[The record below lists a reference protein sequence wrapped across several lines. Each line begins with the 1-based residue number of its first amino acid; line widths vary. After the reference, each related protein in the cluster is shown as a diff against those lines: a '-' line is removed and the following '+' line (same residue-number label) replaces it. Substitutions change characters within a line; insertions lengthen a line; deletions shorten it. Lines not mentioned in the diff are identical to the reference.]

1 MAMWSQPIASDTVR
15 LSIPMNNLLSLPQG
29 ASYNGKHGRAN
40 VKAYVKPNNGGE
52 MPTIIVE
59 ASCDSLQQLCLRY
72 ESERDSLQNQVS
84 LLSRQLDTSYSNN
97 ARTEQ
102 EKPPDGVCLDL
113 IFIIAGIMTCLFL
126 MYLIRKKIW
135 ITY

>member
-1 MAMWSQPIASDTVR
+1 MVMWTQPVASDTVR

-40 VKAYVKPNNGGE
+40 VKAYVQPNDGGE

-72 ESERDSLQNQVS
+72 ESERDSLRNRVS
-84 LLSRQLDTSYSNN
+84 LLSRQMEMSYSNN

-102 EKPPDGVCLDL
+102 KKPPNGVCLDL
-113 IFIIAGIMTCLFL
+113 FFIIAGIMTCLFL
-126 MYLIRKKIW
+126 MYLIRKK
-135 ITY
+135 YG

>member
-1 MAMWSQPIASDTVR
+1 MEMWSQPIASDTVR

-40 VKAYVKPNNGGE
+40 VKAYVKLNDGGE

-72 ESERDSLQNQVS
+72 ESEARHF
-84 LLSRQLDTSYSNN
+84 RQTCAYNN
-97 ARTEQ
+97 VHGTKRGAQ
-102 EKPPDGVCLDL
+102 S
-113 IFIIAGIMTCLFL
+113 IAA
-126 MYLIRKKIW
+126 
-135 ITY
+135 

>member
-1 MAMWSQPIASDTVR
+1 MWTQPIASDTVR

-40 VKAYVKPNNGGE
+40 VKDGDK

-72 ESERDSLQNQVS
+72 ESERDSLRNQVS
-84 LLSRQLDTSYSNN
+84 LLSRQMEMSYSNN

-102 EKPPDGVCLDL
+102 KKPPNSVCLDL
-113 IFIIAGIMTCLFL
+113 FFIIAGIMTCLFL
-126 MYLIRKKIW
+126 MDLIRKK
-135 ITY
+135 YG